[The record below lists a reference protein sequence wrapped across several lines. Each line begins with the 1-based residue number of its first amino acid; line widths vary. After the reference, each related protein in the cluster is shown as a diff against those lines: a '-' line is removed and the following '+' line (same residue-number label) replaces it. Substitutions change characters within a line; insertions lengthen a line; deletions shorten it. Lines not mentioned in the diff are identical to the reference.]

1 MTGKHGYILLNK
13 LDINSIHLERK
24 ISGNFDVVWAQLEQ
38 YNEQNQMGQFSSTMR
53 KEALPCL
60 QFTKFL
66 ECFCVYF
73 S

>member
-1 MTGKHGYILLNK
+1 

-38 YNEQNQMGQFSSTMR
+38 YNEQNQMGQFS
-53 KEALPCL
+53 K
-60 QFTKFL
+60 
-66 ECFCVYF
+66 CFCVYF